1 MPPNQ
6 VNMSLCTL
14 CSKGADFSGL
24 TSVPDIGLW
33 EDQQENIGESV
44 HLLAGKNQGFLSF
57 LEMFPLTNDS
67 TSSCWLRYTYCQS
80 QCSTESHIMAT
91 RNVFFETVIDQST
104 QDFSIGLRFG
114 AVQHGHRTTTRGTPN
129 VVYRIPKKYSFYTSY
144 FCNFGET
151 FSVIISFI
159 HCIDLFL

>member
-1 MPPNQ
+1 MHFATVFVGFRNCCFRILDILPPLGLSFWRSWSDQFMPPNQ

-14 CSKGADFSGL
+14 CSKGAAFSGL

-67 TSSCWLRYTYCQS
+67 TSSCWLRYTVLPEPVQHRKPHHGHKERVFRDGDRPVDPRLQNRPQIWC
-80 QCSTESHIMAT
+80 CSTW
-91 RNVFFETVIDQST
+91 
-104 QDFSIGLRFG
+104 
-114 AVQHGHRTTTRGTPN
+114 P
-129 VVYRIPKKYSFYTSY
+129 
-144 FCNFGET
+144 
-151 FSVIISFI
+151 
-159 HCIDLFL
+159 